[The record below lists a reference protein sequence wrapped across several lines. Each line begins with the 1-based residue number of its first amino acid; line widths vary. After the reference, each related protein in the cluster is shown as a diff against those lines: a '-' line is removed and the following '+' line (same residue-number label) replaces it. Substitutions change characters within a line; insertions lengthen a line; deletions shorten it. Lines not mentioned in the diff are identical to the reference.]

1 MTDEDEDDDDMSG
14 LRHLGGGEGAK
25 ARPVVV
31 KLQHTSTSTSS
42 NCAIIIDAWR
52 IMAPICFGVSLD
64 GLGNA
69 THCLLPPVYHYQY
82 CVRGPAAGK

>member
-1 MTDEDEDDDDMSG
+1 MSG

-25 ARPVVV
+25 AKAKPVVV
-31 KLQHTSTSTSS
+31 KPQHTSTSTS
-42 NCAIIIDAWR
+42 NDGTIVLDAWR

-69 THCLLPPVYHYQY
+69 THCLLPTVYHYQY